1 MVDRTGSTLRR
12 DPAKQE
18 AGHARAVLDNPDLQ
32 AVFERARAQ
41 LIGDIEGFE
50 FDGTP
55 EREAQVVEL
64 VRRLQAL
71 ATIRMTI
78 DGAIRAVRT
87 ARETA

>member
-1 MVDRTGSTLRR
+1 MVDRTGQTLRR
-12 DPAKQE
+12 DPVKQE
-18 AGHARAVLDNPDLQ
+18 AGRARAVLDNPDLQ

-41 LIGDIEGFE
+41 LIGDIEAFE

-55 EREAQVVEL
+55 ERDAQVVEL

-71 ATIRMTI
+71 ASIRMTI